1 MLEKLIVFVEEY
13 SMEAALE
20 LLLPRMLGE
29 VEFQIIRFQ
38 CKDDLLKKAPKRLQG
53 YASWL
58 PHTWRILVLVDRD
71 DNDCAELKAKLEN
84 MAAAAGLLTKTAA
97 GNGQCFQVVNRIAI
111 EELEAWFFGD
121 WEAMQVAYPR
131 IPATIPQKAGFRD
144 PDAIVGGTWE
154 AMERVLKRAGY
165 FSTGLRKLELARA
178 VVMHMELERNGSRSF
193 QAFTGA
199 VAAALAWGFA
209 EHE

>member
-20 LLLPRMLGE
+20 QLLPKILGE

-38 CKDDLLKKAPKRLQG
+38 CKDDLLKKTPERLKG

-58 PHTWRILVLVDRD
+58 PDTWRIMVLVDRD
-71 DNDCAELKAKLEN
+71 DDDCVVLKANLEN
-84 MAAAAGLLTKTAA
+84 MAAAAGLLTKAA
-97 GNGQCFQVVNRIAI
+97 TGNGQCFQVVNRIAI

-121 WEAMQVAYPR
+121 WTAVRAAYPR
-131 IPATIPQKAGFRD
+131 VSATMPNKAGFRD
-144 PDAIVGGTWE
+144 PDSIAGGTWE

-165 FSTGLRKLELARA
+165 FSTGLRKLELARSVGA
-178 VVMHMELERNGSRSF
+178 RMAPQRNGSRSF
-193 QAFTGA
+193 QAFVGA
-199 VAAALAWGFA
+199 VAAALA
-209 EHE
+209 